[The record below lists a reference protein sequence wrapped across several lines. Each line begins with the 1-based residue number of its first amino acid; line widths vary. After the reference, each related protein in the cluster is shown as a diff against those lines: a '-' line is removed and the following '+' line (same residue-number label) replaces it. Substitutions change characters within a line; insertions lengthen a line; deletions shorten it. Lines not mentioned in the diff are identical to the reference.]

1 MGSKTSKDIERL
13 RDGYRPAAKRG
24 AILFFV
30 LAEMSTINNMY
41 QYSLS
46 SYLEVFEFSLR
57 KATADANLE
66 KRLKNIMHTLTT
78 NVYNYGC
85 SGNISNVFQNNY
97 RVLKLLFHIVRY
109 F

>member
-1 MGSKTSKDIERL
+1 VSEKLKLGAKTSKDIERL

-41 QYSLS
+41 QYSLN

-57 KATADANLE
+57 KATADASLE
-66 KRLKNIMHTLTT
+66 KRLKNIMYTLTT

-85 SGNISNVFQNNY
+85 SGNY
-97 RVLKLLFHIVRY
+97 
-109 F
+109 

>member
-1 MGSKTSKDIERL
+1 MKLGSKTSKDIERL

-46 SYLEVFEFSLR
+46 SYLEVFEYSLR

-85 SGNISNVFQNNY
+85 SG
-97 RVLKLLFHIVRY
+97 K
-109 F
+109 